1 MLNGVQGRLPAPW
14 RAANAAIPHPWR
26 GWLRGRGSLTARI
39 QAYCRNDFA
48 VFPLRQERARMSR
61 DEQQLLESHLPVAW
75 VREVVLLA
83 DGIAVVFARSVLLPR
98 ARTAWPLFFRAGKRP
113 LGALLF
119 DDPAVCRGPLE
130 AARIDPR
137 HSLWRLATRHGVLS
151 GALTPL
157 VPPALWAR
165 RSLFWREGQPLLV
178 QELFLPA
185 IARLDLRLG
194 LGVATPQ
201 RPANPGSS
209 DGASG

>member
-14 RAANAAIPHPWR
+14 RAANATIPHPWR

-39 QAYCRNDFA
+39 QSYCRNDFA
-48 VFPLRQERARMSR
+48 VIPLRQERARMSC
-61 DEQQLLESHLPVAW
+61 DEQQVLESHLPVAW

-83 DGIAVVFARSVLLPR
+83 DGVAVVFARSVLLPR
-98 ARTAWPLFFRAGKRP
+98 ARTAWPLFFCAGKRP

-137 HSLWRLATRHGVLS
+137 HSLWRLATHYGLLGAAAPLS
-151 GALTPL
+151 HTP
-157 VPPALWAR
+157 LWAR

-185 IARLDLRLG
+185 ITRLDLRLG

>member
-1 MLNGVQGRLPAPW
+1 MPKALQGELPAQW
-14 RAANAAIPHPWR
+14 HAANAAIPHPWR

-39 QAYCRNDFA
+39 QSYCRKDFT
-48 VFPLRQERARMSR
+48 VVLLRQEQARMSC

-83 DGIAVVFARSVLLPR
+83 DGLTVVFARSVLLPR

-130 AARIDPR
+130 AARIDAR
-137 HSLWRLATRHGVLS
+137 HSLWRLATHYGLL
-151 GALTPL
+151 GAATPL
-157 VPPALWAR
+157 SHAPLWAR

-201 RPANPGSS
+201 RPANPGSA